1 MEETS
6 QLGVSNHREII
17 EFSYTVFNWLPHS
30 RAIFLF
36 FFVSFSA
43 LPTYGQHTS
52 TIKFFFYPPTA
63 SLIYGSILCVCV
75 CFLFINF
82 SEKAPARTPLL
93 SLLVCDKVAFL
104 VPYCSWPSLMIYPP
118 ESNPKPACL
127 RTTAYST
134 GGSNAK
140 QMHMLY
146 RKTLTASKIGK
157 GVADGD

>member
-1 MEETS
+1 MA
-6 QLGVSNHREII
+6 
-17 EFSYTVFNWLPHS
+17 VF
-30 RAIFLF
+30 F
-36 FFVSFSA
+36 
-43 LPTYGQHTS
+43 
-52 TIKFFFYPPTA
+52 
-63 SLIYGSILCVCV
+63 VCV
-75 CFLFINF
+75 CFLFIDF

-93 SLLVCDKVAFL
+93 SLLACHTVAFL

-134 GGSNAK
+134 GGSKAK

-157 GVADGD
+157 RSGRWSLMQTHVRSFESLPRKKSHYIPILDPSNNTKINRTSKVFGSHHHP